1 MEKSKE
7 KLEIL
12 KKIDE
17 YERKGMWDV
26 DVNEDPPSTELE
38 PHQIDYLRKKISS
51 KVKARIASKMGEIFF
66 EKMIKNNQMIIKEV
80 KGIENFLAVEG
91 GAIITS
97 NHFNANDNYA
107 IHRSL
112 IPYLKNKNKFYKV
125 IREGNYTGFKGL
137 FGFLFRNANTL
148 PLSSNMETMKN
159 FMRAIKE
166 LLERGEKIL
175 IYPEQAMW
183 WNYRKPRP
191 LKDGAFKLA
200 VNNNAPIIPCFIT
213 MEDSEFIDPD
223 GFNVQAYTINFLKPI
238 YPNSELTKKENIEY
252 MRNRNFQLWKECYES
267 TYGIPLVYLIEE
279 SDEKEE

>member
-7 KLEIL
+7 KLDLI
-12 KKIDE
+12 KKIEE

-26 DVNEDPPSTELE
+26 DVNEDPAFTELK
-38 PHQIDYLRKKISS
+38 PNQVDYLRKKFSS
-51 KVKARIASKMGEIFF
+51 KVKALIANKMGEAFF
-66 EKMIKNNQMIIKEV
+66 EKMIKNNQMIIKDV
-80 KGIENFLAVEG
+80 KGIENYLAVDC

-112 IPYLKNKNKFYKV
+112 FPYLKNKNNFYKV

-148 PLSSNMETMKN
+148 PLSSNVETMKN
-159 FMRAIKE
+159 FMRAIKV

-200 VNNNAPIIPCFIT
+200 VNNNAPVIPCFIT

-223 GFNVQAYTINFLKPI
+223 GFNVQAYTINFLEPI

-252 MRNRNFQLWKECYES
+252 MKNRNFELWKECYES
-267 TYGIPLVYLIEE
+267 TYGIKLEYLT
-279 SDEKEE
+279 DTKEKQ